1 MDILVSARKHGI
13 ADEEILHAVAHA
25 LTVDE
30 VDEDPIRYLIL
41 GPDSGGNLLE
51 IVVLDRPNG
60 PCVHP
65 CHENARQVQSSI
77 TKARRLT
84 MTKRNNS
91 IEEMANQAEEGYD
104 VDEILRR
111 RGGRPAMGS
120 APSSVE
126 SVRLS
131 PELKRDL
138 LERAA
143 QQGVSLSEAIR
154 TALQEYVRAS

>member
-1 MDILVSARKHGI
+1 MMSKRK
-13 ADEEILHAVAHA
+13 
-25 LTVDE
+25 
-30 VDEDPIRYLIL
+30 
-41 GPDSGGNLLE
+41 
-51 IVVLDRPNG
+51 
-60 PCVHP
+60 
-65 CHENARQVQSSI
+65 SSV
-77 TKARRLT
+77 
-84 MTKRNNS
+84 
-91 IEEMANQAEEGYD
+91 EEMAKQAEEGYD

-143 QQGVSLSEAIR
+143 QQGISLSEAIR
-154 TALQEYVRAS
+154 TALQEYVSAS

>member
-1 MDILVSARKHGI
+1 
-13 ADEEILHAVAHA
+13 
-25 LTVDE
+25 
-30 VDEDPIRYLIL
+30 
-41 GPDSGGNLLE
+41 
-51 IVVLDRPNG
+51 
-60 PCVHP
+60 
-65 CHENARQVQSSI
+65 
-77 TKARRLT
+77 
-84 MTKRNNS
+84 MTKRKSS

>member
-1 MDILVSARKHGI
+1 
-13 ADEEILHAVAHA
+13 
-25 LTVDE
+25 
-30 VDEDPIRYLIL
+30 
-41 GPDSGGNLLE
+41 
-51 IVVLDRPNG
+51 
-60 PCVHP
+60 
-65 CHENARQVQSSI
+65 
-77 TKARRLT
+77 
-84 MTKRNNS
+84 MTKSNKF
-91 IEEMANQAEEGYD
+91 IEEMAKQAEEGYD

-143 QQGVSLSEAIR
+143 QQGISLSEAIR
-154 TALQEYVRAS
+154 TALQEYVSAS

>member
-1 MDILVSARKHGI
+1 MMMSKRK
-13 ADEEILHAVAHA
+13 
-25 LTVDE
+25 
-30 VDEDPIRYLIL
+30 
-41 GPDSGGNLLE
+41 
-51 IVVLDRPNG
+51 
-60 PCVHP
+60 
-65 CHENARQVQSSI
+65 SSV
-77 TKARRLT
+77 
-84 MTKRNNS
+84 
-91 IEEMANQAEEGYD
+91 EEMAKQAEEGYD

-154 TALQEYVRAS
+154 TALQEYVKAG

>member
-1 MDILVSARKHGI
+1 MSKRK
-13 ADEEILHAVAHA
+13 
-25 LTVDE
+25 
-30 VDEDPIRYLIL
+30 
-41 GPDSGGNLLE
+41 
-51 IVVLDRPNG
+51 
-60 PCVHP
+60 
-65 CHENARQVQSSI
+65 SSV
-77 TKARRLT
+77 
-84 MTKRNNS
+84 
-91 IEEMANQAEEGYD
+91 EEMAKQAEEGYD

-154 TALQEYVRAS
+154 AALQEYVKAG

>member
-1 MDILVSARKHGI
+1 MAK
-13 ADEEILHAVAHA
+13 
-25 LTVDE
+25 
-30 VDEDPIRYLIL
+30 
-41 GPDSGGNLLE
+41 
-51 IVVLDRPNG
+51 
-60 PCVHP
+60 
-65 CHENARQVQSSI
+65 
-77 TKARRLT
+77 RRS
-84 MTKRNNS
+84 S
-91 IEEMANQAEEGYD
+91 IEEMANQAKEGYD

-154 TALQEYVRAS
+154 TALQEYVRSS

>member
-1 MDILVSARKHGI
+1 MLSKRK
-13 ADEEILHAVAHA
+13 
-25 LTVDE
+25 
-30 VDEDPIRYLIL
+30 
-41 GPDSGGNLLE
+41 
-51 IVVLDRPNG
+51 
-60 PCVHP
+60 
-65 CHENARQVQSSI
+65 SSV
-77 TKARRLT
+77 
-84 MTKRNNS
+84 
-91 IEEMANQAEEGYD
+91 EEMAKQAEEGYD

-154 TALQEYVRAS
+154 TALQEYVKAG

>member
-1 MDILVSARKHGI
+1 MSKRK
-13 ADEEILHAVAHA
+13 
-25 LTVDE
+25 
-30 VDEDPIRYLIL
+30 
-41 GPDSGGNLLE
+41 
-51 IVVLDRPNG
+51 
-60 PCVHP
+60 
-65 CHENARQVQSSI
+65 SSV
-77 TKARRLT
+77 
-84 MTKRNNS
+84 
-91 IEEMANQAEEGYD
+91 EEMAKQAEEGYD

-154 TALQEYVRAS
+154 TALQEYVKAG

>member
-1 MDILVSARKHGI
+1 MSKRKSS
-13 ADEEILHAVAHA
+13 
-25 LTVDE
+25 VDE
-30 VDEDPIRYLIL
+30 
-41 GPDSGGNLLE
+41 
-51 IVVLDRPNG
+51 
-60 PCVHP
+60 
-65 CHENARQVQSSI
+65 
-77 TKARRLT
+77 
-84 MTKRNNS
+84 
-91 IEEMANQAEEGYD
+91 MAKQAEEGYD

-126 SVRLS
+126 SVTLS

-154 TALQEYVRAS
+154 AALQEYVKAG

>member
-60 PCVHP
+60 PCVIH
-65 CHENARQVQSSI
+65 
-77 TKARRLT
+77 
-84 MTKRNNS
+84 
-91 IEEMANQAEEGYD
+91 
-104 VDEILRR
+104 
-111 RGGRPAMGS
+111 AMKMRDKYRALLPKPG
-120 APSSVE
+120 E
-126 SVRLS
+126 S
-131 PELKRDL
+131 K
-138 LERAA
+138 
-143 QQGVSLSEAIR
+143 
-154 TALQEYVRAS
+154 

>member
-1 MDILVSARKHGI
+1 
-13 ADEEILHAVAHA
+13 
-25 LTVDE
+25 
-30 VDEDPIRYLIL
+30 
-41 GPDSGGNLLE
+41 
-51 IVVLDRPNG
+51 
-60 PCVHP
+60 
-65 CHENARQVQSSI
+65 
-77 TKARRLT
+77 
-84 MTKRNNS
+84 MTKS
-91 IEEMANQAEEGYD
+91 KKFIEEMAKQAEEGYD

-143 QQGVSLSEAIR
+143 QQGISLSEAIR
-154 TALQEYVRAS
+154 TALQEYVSAS

>member
-1 MDILVSARKHGI
+1 MSKRK
-13 ADEEILHAVAHA
+13 
-25 LTVDE
+25 
-30 VDEDPIRYLIL
+30 
-41 GPDSGGNLLE
+41 
-51 IVVLDRPNG
+51 
-60 PCVHP
+60 
-65 CHENARQVQSSI
+65 SSV
-77 TKARRLT
+77 
-84 MTKRNNS
+84 
-91 IEEMANQAEEGYD
+91 EEMAKQAEEGYD

-143 QQGVSLSEAIR
+143 QQGISLSEAIR
-154 TALQEYVRAS
+154 TALQEYVSAS

>member
-1 MDILVSARKHGI
+1 
-13 ADEEILHAVAHA
+13 
-25 LTVDE
+25 
-30 VDEDPIRYLIL
+30 
-41 GPDSGGNLLE
+41 
-51 IVVLDRPNG
+51 
-60 PCVHP
+60 
-65 CHENARQVQSSI
+65 
-77 TKARRLT
+77 
-84 MTKRNNS
+84 MTKRKNF
-91 IEEMANQAEEGYD
+91 IEEMANQAEEGYG

-120 APSSVE
+120 APSNVE

-154 TALQEYVRAS
+154 AALQEYVRSS

>member
-1 MDILVSARKHGI
+1 
-13 ADEEILHAVAHA
+13 
-25 LTVDE
+25 
-30 VDEDPIRYLIL
+30 
-41 GPDSGGNLLE
+41 
-51 IVVLDRPNG
+51 
-60 PCVHP
+60 
-65 CHENARQVQSSI
+65 
-77 TKARRLT
+77 
-84 MTKRNNS
+84 
-91 IEEMANQAEEGYD
+91 MAKQAEEGYD

-143 QQGVSLSEAIR
+143 QQGISLSEAIR
-154 TALQEYVRAS
+154 TALQEYVSAS

>member
-1 MDILVSARKHGI
+1 MSKRK
-13 ADEEILHAVAHA
+13 
-25 LTVDE
+25 
-30 VDEDPIRYLIL
+30 
-41 GPDSGGNLLE
+41 
-51 IVVLDRPNG
+51 
-60 PCVHP
+60 
-65 CHENARQVQSSI
+65 SSV
-77 TKARRLT
+77 
-84 MTKRNNS
+84 
-91 IEEMANQAEEGYD
+91 EEMAKQAEEGYD

-154 TALQEYVRAS
+154 AALLEYVKAGQS

>member
-1 MDILVSARKHGI
+1 MSKRK
-13 ADEEILHAVAHA
+13 
-25 LTVDE
+25 
-30 VDEDPIRYLIL
+30 
-41 GPDSGGNLLE
+41 
-51 IVVLDRPNG
+51 
-60 PCVHP
+60 
-65 CHENARQVQSSI
+65 SSV
-77 TKARRLT
+77 
-84 MTKRNNS
+84 
-91 IEEMANQAEEGYD
+91 EEMAKHAEEAYD

-154 TALQEYVRAS
+154 AALQEYVKAG

>member
-1 MDILVSARKHGI
+1 
-13 ADEEILHAVAHA
+13 
-25 LTVDE
+25 
-30 VDEDPIRYLIL
+30 
-41 GPDSGGNLLE
+41 
-51 IVVLDRPNG
+51 
-60 PCVHP
+60 
-65 CHENARQVQSSI
+65 
-77 TKARRLT
+77 

-111 RGGRPAMGS
+111 RGGRLAMGS
-120 APSSVE
+120 TPSSVE
-126 SVRLS
+126 SVPLS

>member
-1 MDILVSARKHGI
+1 
-13 ADEEILHAVAHA
+13 
-25 LTVDE
+25 
-30 VDEDPIRYLIL
+30 
-41 GPDSGGNLLE
+41 
-51 IVVLDRPNG
+51 
-60 PCVHP
+60 
-65 CHENARQVQSSI
+65 
-77 TKARRLT
+77 

-111 RGGRPAMGS
+111 RGGRLAMGS
-120 APSSVE
+120 TPSSVE
-126 SVRLS
+126 SVQLS

-143 QQGVSLSEAIR
+143 QQGLSLSEAIR